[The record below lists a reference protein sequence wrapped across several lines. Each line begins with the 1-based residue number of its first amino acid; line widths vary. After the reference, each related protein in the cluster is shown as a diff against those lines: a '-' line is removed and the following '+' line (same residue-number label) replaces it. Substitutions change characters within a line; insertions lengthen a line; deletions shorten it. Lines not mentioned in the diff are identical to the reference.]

1 MVTARYPC
9 TINGVHHESGYAA
22 AKTLEMRVNSL
33 RYHLRASDYPE
44 YTSRYHARKE
54 HRKHF
59 IPYTVA
65 GVEYASITDASKKL
79 GVSVYGMERRLAST
93 DYPNYICAV
102 IPRKSPPSPK
112 YSVRG
117 KPYKTLQEIA
127 DKEGAAGR
135 EFNRK

>member
-9 TINGVHHESGYAA
+9 TINGVHHESGYAT
-22 AKTLEMRVNSL
+22 AKTLEMRMSSL
-33 RYHLRASDYPE
+33 RYRLRASDYPE

-59 IPYTVA
+59 IPYTVV
-65 GVEYASITDASKKL
+65 GVEYASIANASKKL
-79 GVSVYGMERRLAST
+79 RLSVYGMKRLLAST
-93 DYPNYICAV
+93 NYPDYMCAA
-102 IPRKSPPSPK
+102 IPRKSLPSPK

-117 KPYKTLQEIA
+117 KSYKTLQEIA